1 MSHRPIAS
9 TLASGFFAALVALG
23 IAAAYPAL
31 HGNTTAAIDPS
42 SSLIGP
48 TSTAHEISPDDAKRA
63 KASAKDLST
72 AFRVA
77 ADQMLPSVVMIQTT
91 AEVTPMA
98 DRGQRRPN
106 AGPGENPF
114 EGTPFEDF
122 FRQFPGHGFGMEG
135 VPMQPM
141 PRSGMGSGVIIDSA
155 GTILT
160 NNHVVSGGKVVV
172 RLYDGREFNAA
183 SVATDPQTDIAIVKI
198 EGAKDLVPAK
208 LGDSDAVAV
217 GDWVLALGQPFGL
230 ESTVTAGIISA
241 SAPRC
246 RYHRSRKLPAD
257 RRRDQS
263 G

>member
-48 TSTAHEISPDDAKRA
+48 KSTAHEISPDDAKRA

-98 DRGQRRPN
+98 ERGQRRPN

-160 NNHVVSGGKVVV
+160 NNHVVRRRQGRGQAV
-172 RLYDGREFNAA
+172 RRPGVQRR
-183 SVATDPQTDIAIVKI
+183 V
-198 EGAKDLVPAK
+198 
-208 LGDSDAVAV
+208 
-217 GDWVLALGQPFGL
+217 
-230 ESTVTAGIISA
+230 
-241 SAPRC
+241 R
-246 RYHRSRKLPAD
+246 RHRSPNRHRDRED
-257 RRRDQS
+257 RRCEGPGAGKAGR
-263 G
+263 